1 MKIAL
6 IALDLDDTLLR
17 SDLSISEGNRL
28 ALQEAENAGIEIVLA
43 SGRNYA
49 AMEKYVRF
57 LRLDRPGNYLICSN
71 GAETLEA
78 QSGKIVEK
86 LMLPEAL
93 CHEVAA
99 NIEAHGFPWQVY
111 MGGKI
116 FASEVNSWALLDEQL
131 SGQTL
136 LKAPARD
143 ILFREGQIKFVI
155 PGEPDRIAKLNAEF
169 AERYAGEAEVVTSK
183 PYFLEILPLG
193 ADKGSALR
201 RLAGRLDIPME
212 AVMAVGDAMNDMGM
226 LKAAGWSC
234 APANALDAVKAV
246 VRVVSEKTNEED
258 AVADLILSVALGK
271 GRPETA

>member
-17 SDLSISEGNRL
+17 SDLSISEANRL

-43 SGRNYA
+43 SGRNYV

-57 LRLDRPGNYLICSN
+57 LGLDRPGNYLICSN

-78 QSGKIVEK
+78 DSEKIVEK
-86 LMLPEAL
+86 LMIPESL

-99 NIEAHGFPWQVY
+99 DIEAHGFPWQTY

-116 FASEVNSWALLDEQL
+116 YCSEVNPWAQLDEQL

-136 LKAPARD
+136 LPAPD
-143 ILFREGQIKFVI
+143 KETLFRDGQIKFVI
-155 PGEPDRIAKLNAEF
+155 PGEPDRIAGLCAEF
-169 AERYAGEAEVVTSK
+169 AECYAGRAEVVTSK

-201 RLAGRLDIPME
+201 RLADKLDIPME
-212 AVMAVGDAMNDMGM
+212 KVMAVGDAMNDMGM

-234 APANALDAVKAV
+234 APANAIDPVKAA
-246 VRVVSEKTNEED
+246 VRIVSGKTNEED

-271 GRPETA
+271 RYPETA

>member
-57 LRLDRPGNYLICSN
+57 LKLDRPGNYLICSN

-86 LMLPEAL
+86 LMLSEAL

-99 NIEAHGFPWQVY
+99 DIETHGFPWQVY
-111 MGGKI
+111 MGGEI

-136 LKAPARD
+136 LKAPAWD
-143 ILFREGQIKFVI
+143 ILFRKGQIKFVI
-155 PGEPDRIAKLNAEF
+155 PGEPDRIAKLNVEF
-169 AERYAGEAEVVTSK
+169 AERYAGVAEVVTSK

-193 ADKGSALR
+193 ADKGSALH

-212 AVMAVGDAMNDMGM
+212 SVMAVGDAMNDMGM